1 MKNKNQK
8 KIRNVSGVLIII
20 MLLCTL
26 STFSDYVNFDEYGIF
41 YVNTVEEIQPAI
53 DKAGEEGGG
62 TIILGTGKYV
72 LNNHIHI
79 HSNNINL
86 FGSGTNTI
94 LKVDD
99 NAQVSAIMIGSIDLD
114 PSGTPVSKITIKDLT
129 INGNKNNQTSEFY
142 SESPYNEYLRVNGI
156 SIRYCRNIL
165 IENVFIRSAR
175 SGGIVTEKGVKN
187 FNASKLIITNCYFD
201 ATAYYNTENS
211 IVEGCIFR
219 NNSAAGI
226 SIDWECR
233 SNIFVNNII
242 KGNGSGEGGTE
253 NNPGIYLA
261 HSYNNVFADNIIEA
275 NAGNGIII
283 TDQEAVPDSG
293 ARCNYF
299 NGNYIQDNPEYGIWV
314 TDDSC
319 TGNYGHGTYYCNNT
333 LGTILDSS
341 GVYNDIDPIIVECDL

>member
-1 MKNKNQK
+1 MNNKKQKNFKHL
-8 KIRNVSGVLIII
+8 SGILIIF
-20 MLLCTL
+20 MLLCTT
-26 STFSDYVNFDEYGIF
+26 STFTDDINFDEYGIF

-62 TIILGTGKYV
+62 TIILGTGKYI

-86 FGSGTNTI
+86 YGSGANTI
-94 LKVDD
+94 LKVAD
-99 NAQVSAIMIGSIDLD
+99 NAQVSAIMIGSTDSD

-129 INGNKNNQTSEFY
+129 INGNKANQTSEFY
-142 SESPYNEYLRVNGI
+142 KESPYNEYLRVNGI
-156 SIRYCRNIL
+156 SIRFCKNIV

-187 FNASKLIITNCYFD
+187 FIASKLVITNCYYD

-211 IVEGCIFR
+211 IVEGCVFK
-219 NNSAAGI
+219 NNSSAGI

-242 KGNGSGEGGTE
+242 KGNGSGEDGTG
-253 NNPGIYLA
+253 NNPGIYIA
-261 HSYNNVFADNIIEA
+261 YSYNNLFGENIIQE

-283 TDQEAVPDSG
+283 TVQEAVPNSG
-293 ARCNYF
+293 AQYNYF
-299 NGNYIQDNPEYGIWV
+299 KENYILNNLEYGIWV
-314 TDDSC
+314 TDSSC
-319 TGNYGHGTYYCNNT
+319 THNYGHGTYYCNNT
-333 LGTILDSS
+333 LGTLLDSH
-341 GVYNDIDPIIVECDL
+341 GVYTDIDPIDECN